1 MRGRYLKGRFVHTQA
16 GFHFSNPSLLITLL
30 TIPYRLLRLAS
41 AVTVLTLVIAI
52 AAIGG
57 PAAFAQD
64 VSNAEDDT
72 TDAQNRADEAEDS
85 VDAAVAAR
93 NDIEL
98 QLAASIEQVNELS
111 AQLSIVGAGLDGIV
125 EKLGFA
131 DVELSGIKAQI
142 EVQAVESYM
151 TALASPS
158 VNVVSLASV
167 EKALVVST
175 VVEGVVAS
183 GREKV
188 DELLIKQRNL
198 EDLQRDFLRQQGA
211 YQALQDEVDA
221 EIERLAE
228 LYEQADSAV
237 ADAVRSSQEAAASYL
252 EALSAVELAR
262 AREEEQ
268 QRQEERS
275 TTTTTTPSAT
285 TTTTSPSNT
294 TTTTSG
300 GGGPWVHPPAVEQ
313 WRSLVEQYFPSSRV
327 EEALRIIDC
336 ESNGDPN
343 AYNPY
348 SGASGL
354 FQFIPSTWATTA
366 GPAGFPGASP
376 FDPVANTGSAAYLGN
391 RYEDLGLY
399 FWTPWNCKRVLS

>member
-1 MRGRYLKGRFVHTQA
+1 M
-16 GFHFSNPSLLITLL
+16 
-30 TIPYRLLRLAS
+30 
-41 AVTVLTLVIAI
+41 TVLTLLIAI
-52 AAIGG
+52 AAIDG
-57 PAAFAQD
+57 PSAFALD
-64 VSNAEDDT
+64 VSNVEDDA
-72 TDAQNRADEAEDS
+72 TDAKNQANTAEDS

-93 NDIEL
+93 TEIEL
-98 QLAASIEQVNELS
+98 QLAASIERVNELS
-111 AQLSIVGAGLDGIV
+111 AELSIVGAKLDRIV

-131 DVELSGIKAQI
+131 DIELNGIQTQI
-142 EVQAVESYM
+142 EAQAVESYM
-151 TALASPS
+151 TAVSSPS

-188 DELLIKQRNL
+188 DELFVKRRSL
-198 EDLQRDFLRQQGA
+198 EDVQRSFNSQQGA
-211 YQALQDEVDA
+211 YRTLQDEIDA
-221 EIERLAE
+221 EVERLAD

-237 ADAVRSSQEAAASYL
+237 ADAVRSSKEAATAYL
-252 EALSAVELAR
+252 QALSAVELAR
-262 AREEEQ
+262 AREAEQ

-275 TTTTTTPSAT
+275 TTTTTAPPST
-285 TTTTSPSNT
+285 TSTTSPSNTT

-336 ESNGDPN
+336 ESNGDPS

-376 FDPVANTGSAAYLGN
+376 FDPEANTGSAAYLGN
-391 RYEDLGLY
+391 LYEDLGLY
-399 FWTPWNCKRVLS
+399 FWTPWACKRVLS